1 MPNDGNR
8 WAITQ
13 FKNCMKK
20 KPNTEEECYLKEL
33 DDCAKKK
40 VSRAWVQG
48 KSTTDGIDCH
58 GGGRRHRTKRRRKS
72 KRRRK
77 TKRKT
82 KRRTK
87 RRTKK
92 RRTKKRRTKKRRTK
106 KRRR

>member
-58 GGGRRHRTKRRRKS
+58 GGGRRHRTKRRGRRRT
-72 KRRRK
+72 KRRS

-82 KRRTK
+82 KRRRK
-87 RRTKK
+87 S
-92 RRTKKRRTKKRRTK
+92 K
-106 KRRR
+106 KRRRTRHRKR